1 MARNPCLWLCGRD
14 ADSTEDVFPNWLRD
28 QLRAKPQRRRR
39 WKIASVIDP
48 SIPRPIVET
57 PTTIRN
63 ALSVK
68 ASKAVCTTCNTGW
81 MSDLQSA
88 AKPMIGPM
96 VDGQRVS
103 IGPGDQR
110 LAAAWATMT
119 GITFNYA
126 SGDSVDE
133 SARLYLGS
141 HHSPPPNTV
150 VWLARIE
157 PVKQQA
163 VFMNARLASELY
175 DRTYVYVEAFGF
187 GHLGLLILRGVL
199 PPNHEGRSGQF
210 AASSLLIVYPPI
222 LTGVSRPP
230 DRSVSFVRLVQI
242 SQDLVT

>member
-1 MARNPCLWLCGRD
+1 MR
-14 ADSTEDVFPNWLRD
+14 
-28 QLRAKPQRRRR
+28 K

-48 SIPRPIVET
+48 SIPRPIFET

-81 MSDLQSA
+81 MSDLQNA
-88 AKPMIGPM
+88 AKSIIAPM

-103 IGPGDQR
+103 IGPADQR
-110 LAAAWATMT
+110 LTAAWATMT

-126 SGDSVDE
+126 CGDPVEE
-133 SARLYLGS
+133 SARQYLGV

-150 VWLARIE
+150 VFLARIE

-163 VFMNARLASELY
+163 VFMNARLDSELF
-175 DRTYVYVEAFGF
+175 DRTCIYAEAFGF
-187 GHLGLLILRGVL
+187 GRLGLLILRGVL
-199 PPNHEGRSGQF
+199 PPNRQGRGRQF
-210 AASSLLIVYPPI
+210 AASSLHLIYPPI
-222 LTGVSRPP
+222 LTGVSWPP